1 MRVVS
6 DPDMDDIP
14 FQLTMNSSNNN
25 YSIYVLRTSNSLY
38 LKQNLDLNR
47 NPNRDL
53 NPYLSLDLYLNLYL
67 VRCLY
72 MILEIRVF
80 YFNESCQEQ

>member
-1 MRVVS
+1 
-6 DPDMDDIP
+6 
-14 FQLTMNSSNNN
+14 MNSSNNN

-47 NPNRDL
+47 NLNRDL
-53 NPYLSLDLYLNLYL
+53 NPYLSLDLYLYLYL

-80 YFNESCQEQ
+80 YFDESC

>member
-1 MRVVS
+1 
-6 DPDMDDIP
+6 
-14 FQLTMNSSNNN
+14 MNSSNNN

-53 NPYLSLDLYLNLYL
+53 NPYLNPNRDLNPYLSLDLYLYLYL

-80 YFNESCQEQ
+80 YFDEYC

>member
-1 MRVVS
+1 
-6 DPDMDDIP
+6 
-14 FQLTMNSSNNN
+14 MNRSNNN

-47 NPNRDL
+47 DL
-53 NPYLSLDLYLNLYL
+53 NPYLSLDLYLYLYL

-80 YFNESCQEQ
+80 YFDESC